1 MSENSIFSLIRS
13 AILPDGSLPSH
24 FDLPDSEEEAGGA
37 SAVTGATEDNPRK
50 VRFAPGA
57 KDGISIYHFGV
68 TPVPDVA
75 KEVTR
80 IIRKDC
86 KKSGTA
92 PNPRLREIFREYS
105 ALSLIDDLLDDLA
118 RDMRGIILSN
128 FADYACRLTF
138 ESSDKELVKIGIA
151 LMGMLDTEGEDEI
164 TTDLLTIAAF
174 DEFTLYVVIA
184 LQNRSDTDDLVWQI
198 ARTVHGWGKIHAV
211 ERLEPS
217 SQEIREW
224 ILRSGIDNDVM
235 NAYLALIVAE
245 KGRLIEALR
254 MENID
259 DELFKS
265 VVEIMEALL
274 DEGPVS
280 GISVYEDREE
290 ALTLFLGHVAKR
302 EVTPQVLRI
311 VNKIDGKIGAL
322 ELSTKE
328 EPGALIRKILQ
339 KSI

>member
-1 MSENSIFSLIRS
+1 MGIPEREAIMSENSIFSLIRS

-128 FADYACRLTF
+128 FADYA
-138 ESSDKELVKIGIA
+138 A
-151 LMGMLDTEGEDEI
+151 LGDCQIHHDSGVRPADPSLWLPGEN
-164 TTDLLTIAAF
+164 L
-174 DEFTLYVVIA
+174 
-184 LQNRSDTDDLVWQI
+184 S
-198 ARTVHGWGKIHAV
+198 
-211 ERLEPS
+211 
-217 SQEIREW
+217 
-224 ILRSGIDNDVM
+224 LRG
-235 NAYLALIVAE
+235 AGLWHRA
-245 KGRLIEALR
+245 
-254 MENID
+254 
-259 DELFKS
+259 
-265 VVEIMEALL
+265 
-274 DEGPVS
+274 
-280 GISVYEDREE
+280 
-290 ALTLFLGHVAKR
+290 
-302 EVTPQVLRI
+302 
-311 VNKIDGKIGAL
+311 DGDAGYRRR
-322 ELSTKE
+322 
-328 EPGALIRKILQ
+328 G
-339 KSI
+339 